1 MQDTASAWLIEE
13 GKVEGTFTQGFW
25 IGFLAAGV
33 VGLLVQRM
41 YLAVKRVGSPSQPQR
56 VSQSTGKT
64 PLQVMGDAMK
74 AVVIFL
80 VYGGLLAIAFAV
92 IYYVLTGESVL

>member
-1 MQDTASAWLIEE
+1 MQGIRSDWAIEE
-13 GKVEGTFTQGFW
+13 GNVEGTFTQGFW

-41 YLAVKRVGSPSQPQR
+41 YLAVKRVGSPTQPQR

-64 PLQVMGDAMK
+64 PLQVMGDAIK
-74 AVVIFL
+74 AVVTFL
-80 VYGGLLAIAFAV
+80 FYGGLLVIAFVV